1 MKVTLVEPTQASRA
15 WTDVFPKIKDYLM
28 AGNRLT
34 LEIKDEKRSLE
45 QNDMLWAMLTKISK
59 EVDWYGQKLSPED
72 WKHVFTAS
80 LSKQRTVPGIDG
92 GFVVLGLSTSKMTKK
107 QMSDLIE
114 LIYAFAS
121 EKGVNLDQK

>member
-1 MKVTLVEPTQASRA
+1 MKVTLIEPTQAFRV
-15 WTDVFPKIKDYLM
+15 WTDVFPKIKAYLL

-72 WKHVFTAS
+72 WKHVFTAA